1 MIPDGKRRLGDFWN
15 RIQSDHQPPRRT
27 TRVSSVKKKKLS
39 ERKAGKGILLAHQ
52 NFPSAFTQKFCFFLS
67 FFSFPFFLF
76 YFKFPR
82 KNPFIR
88 EEVDIRVQPFYTQL
102 PEKFYSLSSLLCCV
116 AAVGFLRND
125 HSTVDRAP
133 MRLEKIRRNNTGLKA
148 RLSRDLSILQKPAG
162 SFFPVS
168 LLLFLTRNYKILL
181 PIQIHQH
188 NSRRR

>member
-15 RIQSDHQPPRRT
+15 RIQSDHQPPRRF
-27 TRVSSVKKKKLS
+27 SCQKKNLS
-39 ERKAGKGILLAHQ
+39 ERKAGKGILLAIRISLRLSLRY
-52 NFPSAFTQKFCFFLS
+52 FVFFFLS
-67 FFSFPFFLF
+67 SLSPFFLF

-148 RLSRDLSILQKPAG
+148 RLSRDLSILHKPAG